1 MTAGKDGIKL
11 FLFENLKTDL
21 SPKHIA
27 KLDNNSIL
35 WFEPSNQYIVISDA
49 LWAIVARYLDCPTQK
64 HFVSQLQSTYNISL
78 KKAEVY
84 YNEITELLISSNQ
97 KQEIELNNPK
107 SLLMSNQAI
116 VEVYRFG
123 NTTIKI
129 SFGSEKIRER
139 IHPQWAHLATIQSGS
154 ITFHFHLYNDLN
166 HIYLFK
172 NELYIADYPLTD
184 YHLLQGQFA
193 LQIINSL
200 YNKTESDWIATFHA
214 STVCNDKEAIMIIG
228 DSGNGKSTLAAVLMA
243 NGLDVL
249 ADDFSPLSAENQ
261 ELYRFPSGISVKEGA
276 FSTLKPMFQDFEQF
290 PIYTSTSKNVKLKY
304 IPPMADF
311 GKAASH
317 FPCQKIVM
325 VNYDAN
331 AKSEMKTI
339 RIEKVLETL
348 IPESWLSPLASNS
361 RLFLDWLKE
370 VSCYELTYS
379 DNSIAVSQFK
389 KLFDS

>member
-1 MTAGKDGIKL
+1 MKNI
-11 FLFENLKTDL
+11 F
-21 SPKHIA
+21 SPKHITQ
-27 KLDNNSIL
+27 LSNSWVL
-35 WFEPSNQYIVISDA
+35 WFETSNQYLVISNSTKV
-49 LWAIVARYLDCPTQK
+49 LLDV
-64 HFVSQLQSTYNISL
+64 FLQSESEQDFEKRLKASLNHSQKNSKAYYTELSEFLNAVNTSPKLDATDHQIDMPMLNTSYIVETYSFGKISL
-78 KKAEVY
+78 AVNY
-84 YNEITELLISSNQ
+84 GS
-97 KQEIELNNPK
+97 
-107 SLLMSNQAI
+107 QAI
-116 VEVYRFG
+116 Q
-123 NTTIKI
+123 NL
-129 SFGSEKIRER
+129 
-139 IHPQWAHLATIQSGS
+139 IHPQWAHATVLEGEIASTVFEILQMD
-154 ITFHFHLYNDLN
+154 HHLY
-166 HIYLFK
+166 LFRNK
-172 NELYIADYPLTD
+172 TYIGHYAVSD

-249 ADDFSPLSAENQ
+249 ADDFTPLSAENQ

-290 PIYTSTSKNVKLKY
+290 PIYTSTSKNVKIKY

-339 RIEKVLETL
+339 RIEQVLETL

-361 RLFLDWLKE
+361 KLFLDWLKE

-379 DNSIAVSQFK
+379 DNGIAVSQFK

>member
-1 MTAGKDGIKL
+1 
-11 FLFENLKTDL
+11 LKNIF
-21 SPKHIA
+21 SPKHITQ
-27 KLDNNSIL
+27 LSNSWVL
-35 WFEPSNQYIVISDA
+35 WFETSNQYLVISNSTKVLLDVFLHSESEQDFEKRLTASLNHSQKKSKAYYTELSEFLNAANTNPKLDA
-49 LWAIVARYLDCPTQK
+49 TDHQIEMPMLNTSYIVE
-64 HFVSQLQSTYNISL
+64 TYGFGKISL
-78 KKAEVY
+78 AVNY
-84 YNEITELLISSNQ
+84 GSV
-97 KQEIELNNPK
+97 
-107 SLLMSNQAI
+107 AI
-116 VEVYRFG
+116 Q
-123 NTTIKI
+123 NL
-129 SFGSEKIRER
+129 
-139 IHPQWAHLATIQSGS
+139 IHPQWAHATVLEGEIASAVFDILQMD
-154 ITFHFHLYNDLN
+154 HHLY
-166 HIYLFK
+166 LFR
-172 NELYIADYPLTD
+172 NQTYIGHYAVTD

-193 LQIINSL
+193 LQLINSL
-200 YNKTESDWIATFHA
+200 YNKNESDWIATFHA

-249 ADDFSPLSAENQ
+249 ADDFTPLSAENQ

-290 PIYTSTSKNVKLKY
+290 PIYTSTSKNVKIKY

-317 FPCQKIVM
+317 FPCKKIVM

-339 RIEKVLETL
+339 RIEQVLETL

-361 RLFLDWLKE
+361 KLFLDWLKE

-379 DNSIAVSQFK
+379 DNGIAVSQFK

>member
-1 MTAGKDGIKL
+1 MKIALAPQHILKIS
-11 FLFENLKTDL
+11 ENY
-21 SPKHIA
+21 
-27 KLDNNSIL
+27 IL
-35 WFEPSNQYIVISDA
+35 WFESSNQYIVISNFLLDI
-49 LWAIVARYLDCPTQK
+49 LNIYLDSNTQK
-64 HFVSQLQSTYNISL
+64 DFSDHIQSTYDVSL
-78 KKAEVY
+78 KQTKLFY
-84 YNEITELLISSNQ
+84 DEITDLLINSNKKSKSEFKNHKSPLFPYQ
-97 KQEIELNNPK
+97 VIEEIY
-107 SLLMSNQAI
+107 S
-116 VEVYRFG
+116 FG

-129 SFGSEKIRER
+129 SFGSEKIKER

-317 FPCQKIVM
+317 FPCKKIVM

-339 RIEKVLETL
+339 RIEQVLETL

-361 RLFLDWLKE
+361 KLFLDWLKE

>member
-1 MTAGKDGIKL
+1 M
-11 FLFENLKTDL
+11 KTIY
-21 SPKHIA
+21 SPKHITQ
-27 KLDNNSIL
+27 LSNSWVL
-35 WFEPSNQYIVISDA
+35 WFEAPNQYLVISNSTKGLLDIFLHSESEQDFEKRLKASLNHSQKNSKAYYTELSEFLNAANTSPKLDA
-49 LWAIVARYLDCPTQK
+49 TDHQIGMPMLNTSYIVE
-64 HFVSQLQSTYNISL
+64 TYGFGKISL
-78 KKAEVY
+78 AVNY
-84 YNEITELLISSNQ
+84 GSV
-97 KQEIELNNPK
+97 
-107 SLLMSNQAI
+107 AI
-116 VEVYRFG
+116 Q
-123 NTTIKI
+123 NL
-129 SFGSEKIRER
+129 
-139 IHPQWAHLATIQSGS
+139 IHPQWAHATVLEGEIASAVFDILQMD
-154 ITFHFHLYNDLN
+154 HHLY
-166 HIYLFK
+166 LFRNK
-172 NELYIADYPLTD
+172 TYIGHYAVTD

-193 LQIINSL
+193 LQLINSL
-200 YNKTESDWIATFHA
+200 YNKTESEWIATFHA

-261 ELYRFPSGISVKEGA
+261 ELYRFPSGISIKEGA

-290 PIYTSTSKNVKLKY
+290 PIYTSTSKNVKIKY

-317 FPCQKIVM
+317 FPCKKIVM

-339 RIEKVLETL
+339 RIEQVLETL

-361 RLFLDWLKE
+361 KLFLDWLKE

-379 DNSIAVSQFK
+379 DNGIAVSQFK

>member
-1 MTAGKDGIKL
+1 MNK
-11 FLFENLKTDL
+11 NL
-21 SPKHIA
+21 SPKH
-27 KLDNNSIL
+27 LTQLSDSWVL
-35 WFEPSNQYIVISDA
+35 WFEASNQYLVISNSLKELVD
-49 LWAIVARYLDCPTQK
+49 VYLRSENEDDF
-64 HFVSQLQSTYNISL
+64 HSQLRSSSTLSKHDSHTYYTEIS
-78 KKAEVY
+78 
-84 YNEITELLISSNQ
+84 ELLRTVNRSPEN
-97 KQEIELNNPK
+97 ELPK
-107 SLLMSNQAI
+107 TSDLPRLEKTDFKAT
-116 VEVYRFG
+116 YGFG
-123 NTTIKI
+123 NMSIAVNYCSLAI
-129 SFGSEKIRER
+129 QNL
-139 IHPQWAHLATIQSGS
+139 IHPQWAHATVLEGEIAS
-154 ITFHFHLYNDLN
+154 IVFDILQKDDHLY
-166 HIYLFK
+166 LFR
-172 NELYIADYPLTD
+172 NQTYIGHYSVTD

-193 LQIINSL
+193 LQLINSL
-200 YNKTESDWIATFHA
+200 YNKNESDWIATFHA

-228 DSGNGKSTLAAVLMA
+228 DSGNGKSTLAALLMA

-249 ADDFSPLSAENQ
+249 ADDFSPLSAKNQ
-261 ELYRFPSGISVKEGA
+261 EVYRFPSGISVKEGA

-290 PIYTSTSKNVKLKY
+290 PIYTSTSKNVKIKY

-317 FPCQKIVM
+317 FQCKKIVM

-361 RLFLDWLKE
+361 KLFLDWLKE

-379 DNSIAVSQFK
+379 DNGIAVSQFK